1 MYGKK
6 VLKNFLKKTLLF
18 RFGILPFLVP
28 KRGSVVVTFH
38 NLKSSDFSWFE
49 GVLDTIQDTH
59 DIADPETLTLGPE
72 KTTKRPHVFLTFDD
86 GFRSNYLIAKN
97 ILKPRGLKA
106 IFFVPRKFINLPDSY
121 AEKFAKKHFYLQDE
135 STVELRGDYG
145 AMNWDQVRWLVAN
158 GYSIGAHTDTHPV
171 LSTLT
176 FDEKYRQ
183 IVTSSDLLEQA
194 IGRTVRFFAFPFGNP
209 ASIDPVSIQLV
220 IDRFDYG
227 FSNVRGMTNEGR
239 EKRLLLRQN
248 LEPGMPAWLVN
259 AIITGRLDW
268 LHRKARVE
276 LSSKV
281 NSLNLADNDSGR
293 Y

>member
-1 MYGKK
+1 
-6 VLKNFLKKTLLF
+6 VLKNFLKNSLLF

-49 GVLDTIQDTH
+49 RVLDTIQDTH
-59 DIADPETLTLGPE
+59 DIADPETLIVGPE
-72 KTTKRPHVFLTFDD
+72 KTTKKPQLFLTFDD
-86 GFRSNYLIAKN
+86 GFRSNYFIAKN

-106 IFFVPRKFINLPDSY
+106 IFFVPRKFINLTDNY
-121 AEKFAKKHFYLQDE
+121 AEEFAKEHFYLKE
-135 STVELRGDYG
+135 GSTVDLLGDCG

-158 GYSIGAHTDTHPV
+158 GHSIGAHTDTHPV

-176 FDEKYRQ
+176 FDEKYKQ
-183 IVTSSDLLEQA
+183 IVISSGLLEQA

-209 ASIDPVSIQLV
+209 ASIDPVSLQLV

-227 FSNVRGMTNEGR
+227 FSNVRGMVNEGR
-239 EKRLLLRQN
+239 EKRVLLRQN

-268 LHRKARVE
+268 LYRKARVE

-281 NSLNLADNDSGR
+281 NSLHSAEINSGR
-293 Y
+293 H